1 MAAKSND
8 TFPPEMIRLLKI
20 FGIGSFLF
28 VLLLSFFNDRRA
40 NNTGN
45 QESELW
51 VSDAQRMFFKNLRG
65 AFYDQEVRNDAKMTV
80 YRHGKRTKA
89 AADPVLNFAILINRV
104 KSEAYIYAETS
115 DEILPITLF
124 WLNKRDQLTGNLTFE
139 GGDKMAHFAF
149 AQKIYALMVEEEVD
163 FELENSTGRRI
174 IWTDEKERDAVH
186 TTLEDFFKLIN
197 PILPTSG
204 KEIE

>member
-20 FGIGSFLF
+20 FGIGSLLF

-40 NNTGN
+40 NNTGK

-51 VSDAQRMFFKNLRG
+51 VSDAKRIFFKNLRG

-80 YRHGKRTKA
+80 YRHGKRAKVA
-89 AADPVLNFAILINRV
+89 VEPILNFAILINRV

-115 DEILPITLF
+115 DEMLPITLY
-124 WLNKRDQLTGNLTFE
+124 WLNRRDQQTGNLIFE
-139 GGDKMAHFAF
+139 GGDKMAHYAF
-149 AQKIYALMVEEEVD
+149 ALKVYGLVGNEEVD
-163 FELENSTGRRI
+163 FELSNSNGRTVL
-174 IWTDEKERDAVH
+174 WKDEKERNAVYA
-186 TTLEDFFKLIN
+186 TLEDYFQLIN
-197 PILPTSG
+197 PN
-204 KEIE
+204 